1 MISFKWTRLSLLILT
16 IRSNDFLAG
25 RYFVKL
31 SINAA
36 TASWKRS
43 SLSEQF
49 GCNLPSSTTFRPGP
63 LVTLASNLGFWWDG
77 DNIWNI
83 FNWLVKT
90 KYHLQCDIHLHI
102 IRVKPSWSFDVT
114 VSSRYILCCHMIK
127 KLKTNVEASPWNK
140 LTKYVKNKP
149 SVSVSCEAQ
158 ISLTKVNNPHL
169 PNHPSLLVNKRR
181 KIQNCCSSFAVK
193 SAANVAPLHW
203 HWHLVVVS
211 VERHIGLVNRTHH
224 HLHHTTGFS
233 DGLF

>member
-1 MISFKWTRLSLLILT
+1 MDTLWIQINLRLFINQMDVSSWFMTPFWFKCRFFCNVVGLWRRYKYFEDIS
-16 IRSNDFLAG
+16 
-25 RYFVKL
+25 
-31 SINAA
+31 
-36 TASWKRS
+36 
-43 SLSEQF
+43 
-49 GCNLPSSTTFRPGP
+49 
-63 LVTLASNLGFWWDG
+63 
-77 DNIWNI
+77 
-83 FNWLVKT
+83 
-90 KYHLQCDIHLHI
+90 I
-102 IRVKPSWSFDVT
+102 ICVKPSWSFDVT
-114 VSSRYILCCHMIK
+114 VSSRYILCCHIIK
-127 KLKTNVEASPWNK
+127 KLKTNVKASLWNK

-149 SVSVSCEAQ
+149 SISVSCEAQ

-193 SAANVAPLHW
+193 SATYVAPLHW